1 MAMRR
6 NWCDICRGDDDLFP
20 CTTCPRKF
28 HSECAKVARVPEPG
42 SGWQCQACNDEA
54 DADEFDGR
62 HPHYGM
68 SEQERRKATKQ
79 KKETAA
85 RVRKVNGAHQL
96 LKSRRGP
103 FLMQQRAKLLPFVTE
118 KQLDRYLAQLPS
130 PAAAHRPGATLRIGP
145 KESYIHA
152 ELREYQVGGVNWI
165 LQQYGQGVGG
175 ILADEMGLGK
185 TVQTL
190 SFLATLKHKGD
201 TPGPHLVITP
211 LAVLQNWVNE
221 LKRFTPSLTFCKVQ
235 GNMAE
240 RDRVL
245 SDPEVLAG
253 EFDVYLT
260 TYETVMN
267 EEAFFTDNFLWHT
280 ICIDE
285 GHRIKNENSKL
296 CGALG
301 RIRSPFRLLLTGTP
315 LQNSMHELYALLCY
329 ILPEVIT
336 DASVFDRGFAV
347 GQEVDRG
354 VLQQARTL
362 LEALMLR
369 RIKADVETNL
379 KAKGAP
385 SPPSPDAC
393 LVTATCYGCG
403 VLIEYKV
410 YVPLVP
416 LQRRWYQ
423 RMLTRE
429 AGTEELLTMN
439 QLMSKLT
446 QLMRVCNHPKQLLF
460 SLDRRRIE
468 AASKLRRAEG
478 SEYAQQKVEAEM
490 STNQTE
496 HAAAMETELRSL
508 TGEALLL
515 GSGKLALLDRML
527 LRLQREGSRVLLF
540 SQWTQ
545 TLDVL
550 EEYVR
555 HRFGLPSEVYLRLDG
570 STNRISRELDVRT
583 FNAAGSRIF
592 LYLISTKAGGQ
603 GINLATADTVVL
615 YDSCWNPQ
623 VDLQAQDRAH
633 RIGQKKQVRIFRFVS
648 EGTAEERVVNRA
660 EQKMFLDAMVVKKQ
674 SAEVKAQL
682 DQSLKGAATLKMQD
696 VDINDEGAA
705 IGDMEEDTNLSVK
718 ELLSILSHGAENIF
732 RTATDS
738 GALTSAALDQR
749 LESIM
754 GRERRPSGQSAGRG
768 RSRSSRGGK
777 QAKTA
782 GSASAEPSGLNAE
795 PASEDEDVC
804 TAKLQVEGHSTIFDN
819 ADSMIAMHETQEGP
833 AGQEEGEP
841 STAPAAG
848 GGTTHVVCSTST
860 GFGEQ
865 QHETEDME
873 LAPLPPL
880 ITDGAAARAA
890 RPGVRLYRCGKCGL
904 PKVLE
909 CQCKRGGGP
918 KGKVEEDAVVTGS
931 RSRAPPKRFE
941 PPSLAKLVQKK
952 AKVKHDGSCFNCL
965 DGGDVI
971 ACGVC
976 PRVYHLKCAGLEVA
990 PKGTFRCPWHMCT
1003 VCERNKSNVGG
1014 MLFQCVTCP
1023 LAYCF
1028 DCCPE
1033 DFLQRSEPFNDY
1045 KQVLERRGYNTQT
1058 SLFFTC
1064 TECKETPV
1072 KAAGIVRPPEFK
1084 LKRKAGGEGQPT
1096 NEVGE
1101 EEEEE
1106 EGAEEEQEED
1116 RVEEEEE
1123 EEEEEESEE
1132 EMLVLSWTSKRK
1144 GKRKKRGR
1152 LSTWP
1157 YATSS
1162 TTPTLDRWIFKCRQ
1176 QGDN

>member
-369 RIKADVETNL
+369 RIKADVDLQAQDRAHRIGQKKQVRIFRFVSEGTAEERVVNRAEQKMFLDAMVVKKQSAEVKAQLDQSLKGAATLKMQDVDINDEGAAIGDMEEDTNL
-379 KAKGAP
+379 SVKELLSILSHGAENIFR
-385 SPPSPDAC
+385 
-393 LVTATCYGCG
+393 TATDSGALTSAALDQRLESIMGRERRPSGQSAGRGRSRSSRGGKQAKTAGSASAEPSGLNAEPASEDEDVCTAK
-403 VLIEYKV
+403 LQIEYKV

-623 VDLQAQDRAH
+623 V
-633 RIGQKKQVRIFRFVS
+633 
-648 EGTAEERVVNRA
+648 
-660 EQKMFLDAMVVKKQ
+660 
-674 SAEVKAQL
+674 
-682 DQSLKGAATLKMQD
+682 
-696 VDINDEGAA
+696 
-705 IGDMEEDTNLSVK
+705 
-718 ELLSILSHGAENIF
+718 
-732 RTATDS
+732 
-738 GALTSAALDQR
+738 
-749 LESIM
+749 
-754 GRERRPSGQSAGRG
+754 
-768 RSRSSRGGK
+768 
-777 QAKTA
+777 
-782 GSASAEPSGLNAE
+782 
-795 PASEDEDVC
+795 
-804 TAKLQVEGHSTIFDN
+804 EGHSTIFDN

-976 PRVYHLKCAGLEVA
+976 PRVYHLKC
-990 PKGTFRCPWHMCT
+990 
-1003 VCERNKSNVGG
+1003 
-1014 MLFQCVTCP
+1014 VTCP

-1162 TTPTLDRWIFKCRQ
+1162 TTPTLDRWIFSK
-1176 QGDN
+1176 